1 MMQTIQQLR
10 FASVPENIA
19 LVERLIDEVRETN
32 GFDELRYGDVLIAMT
47 EAVNNAIVHGNRLT
61 PGLDVVVDLEVRE
74 GGTLFFRIT
83 DHGPGFDYQSIP
95 DPTAPENLEK
105 PNGRGVFLMRQL
117 SDTCEFLDHGRIVEM
132 SFHGVITES

>member
-1 MMQTIQQLR
+1 MMQTLQQLR

-19 LVERLIDEVRETN
+19 VVERLIDEVRETN

-61 PGLDVVVDLEVRE
+61 PGLDVVVDLEIRD

-83 DHGPGFDYQSIP
+83 DQGPGFDYHSVP

-117 SDTCEFLDHGRIVEM
+117 SDSCEFLDHGRIVEL
-132 SFHGVITES
+132 SFSGVIHEA